1 MGTLMHDLNPPT
13 SRSPADQADGLRR
26 LFTAPRQRIVPLVAN
41 PMVENSGVVLERMAT
56 ALAGL
61 GANTLLVDAADTS
74 PDAHEMADID
84 LAACV
89 EPLGD
94 KVHYLAARGLPLRH
108 VNARGSAEA
117 WLLALTQAAP
127 RADVILLHATARD
140 LVRLLGHRPVRP
152 VLMASIDGNSLTDAY
167 TSMKLLS
174 QRSQLLSFDLL
185 VASRTHGKQA
195 QRIAERLAQTG
206 DIFLGT
212 VLRAFAGVD
221 CSRSVEAPV
230 DPMLRRLATE
240 QLLNDTADDLPVL
253 APAERVAMPL
263 QATGALSA
271 LLY

>member
-1 MGTLMHDLNPPT
+1 MHTLNHPAT
-13 SRSPADQADGLRR
+13 RSPADQADGLRR

-56 ALAGL
+56 ALAEL

-84 LAACV
+84 LAACI

-108 VNARGSAEA
+108 VNARGSAES
-117 WLLALTQAAP
+117 WLAAVTQAAP
-127 RADVILLHATARD
+127 RADAILLHATARD
-140 LVRLLGHRPVRP
+140 LVRLLGRRPVRP

-167 TSMKLLS
+167 TSMKLLA
-174 QRSQLLSFDLL
+174 QRSQLLTFDLL
-185 VASRTHGKQA
+185 VASRTQGRQA
-195 QRIAERLAQTG
+195 QRIAERLAHTG

-221 CSRSVEAPV
+221 CSRAVESAV
-230 DPMLRRLATE
+230 DTALRRLATE
-240 QLLNDTADDLPVL
+240 QLLTEATADVPVL
-253 APAERVAMPL
+253 APTEVVVPPL
-263 QATGALSA
+263 QPKGVLSA

>member
-94 KVHYLAARGLPLRH
+94 KVHYLADAGQQPRGEL
-108 VNARGSAEA
+108 VEG
-117 WLLALTQAAP
+117 
-127 RADVILLHATARD
+127 
-140 LVRLLGHRPVRP
+140 LVRQHQVEIMVGSDRKQLKHLIEDTAMLGGD
-152 VLMASIDGNSLTDAY
+152 ADAQIDC
-167 TSMKLLS
+167 
-174 QRSQLLSFDLL
+174 
-185 VASRTHGKQA
+185 
-195 QRIAERLAQTG
+195 
-206 DIFLGT
+206 
-212 VLRAFAGVD
+212 RAFPQFGND
-221 CSRSVEAPV
+221 RRHLDGFRPRSEYRNHF
-230 DPMLRRLATE
+230 LHRERYF
-240 QLLNDTADDLPVL
+240 LND
-253 APAERVAMPL
+253 
-263 QATGALSA
+263 SS
-271 LLY
+271 

>member
-1 MGTLMHDLNPPT
+1 MGSFMHTPNHPAT
-13 SRSPADQADGLRR
+13 RSPADQADGLRR

-41 PMVENSGVVLERMAT
+41 PMVDNSGVVLERMAT
-56 ALAGL
+56 ALAEL

-84 LAACV
+84 LAACI

-108 VNARGSAEA
+108 VNPRGSAEA
-117 WLLALTQAAP
+117 WLSAVTNAAP
-127 RADVILLHATARD
+127 RADAILLHATARD

-152 VLMASIDGNSLTDAY
+152 VLMASLDGNSLTDAY
-167 TSMKLLS
+167 TSMKLLA
-174 QRSQLLSFDLL
+174 QRSRLVTFDLL
-185 VASRTHGKQA
+185 VASRTSGRQA

-221 CSRSVEAPV
+221 CSRSVDAPV
-230 DPMLRRLATE
+230 DAALRRLATE
-240 QLLNDTADDLPVL
+240 QLLTDTTADVPVL
-253 APAERVAMPL
+253 PPAEVVAAPL
-263 QATGALSA
+263 QPTGALSA